1 MTLYGRHHEKAEL
14 DRVLDG
20 AREGTGAGLVLWGDP
35 GIGKTALLEDTALT
49 AADFTVLC
57 CRGTRMESGLA
68 FAALH
73 ELLWPVVDRIGT
85 LPAAQAAALR
95 GALGHHRDPADR
107 FLIGA
112 AVLTLL
118 SELASEQPVLL
129 AVDDAQWLDEPT
141 VDCLCFVA
149 RRLRTEPVALLL
161 ATHADPARGPWD
173 PLPSLEVTGLP
184 DADARLLAAAA
195 WPDADELTL
204 ARTVRVAGGNPL
216 ALQELPGTPALTG
229 PTDLGAPALAGTA
242 AVTARNAATAIA
254 TATITAAAPPA
265 SPTGTS
271 APAVPAPGTPFPV
284 GPRLRRA
291 FTARIDALSPTARTL
306 LLLIATEERG
316 EQWVL
321 REAAARLGAGDD
333 AWEEVRLSGLLDAR
347 GGRLRVRHPLLRAVV
362 YEDAPSPGRR
372 AAHRALAR
380 VLAGT
385 DAEELRAWHLA
396 AACEGPDETVA
407 ALLTAAAERAWERGG
422 CATAE
427 RILRRAAE
435 LSPEP
440 AAASVRLARG
450 ARAAWEAGRADT
462 ARELL
467 DRAARLASDE
477 EAAEPS
483 GGLRGL
489 IEFAHGNQETAHR
502 HLLRDVPALSRPD
515 KAAELAGVAVRAGW
529 SAGSPALQ
537 AAALRVLTGLPDVPP
552 VLPEWWRE
560 EGPAPALTDEA
571 VARLGAGSWRLMP
584 PATLAVAWGAEEAL
598 AEALERKVAELR
610 RTDAATALVLT
621 VPQTATLDLVRG
633 RWADAT
639 ANATETL
646 RLAEEIGADHAAS
659 QCRNVLAWLA
669 AARGDEAATGEL
681 SARALE
687 MSVPRGVRA
696 LTAAAYWSRGQL
708 ALHAG
713 RAEEASGL
721 LERLTEPGHEAAHGT
736 FALLSA
742 ADAAE
747 AAVRA
752 GRPEAALPHARRLRE
767 WADRTGTAWA
777 AAAAH
782 RCAALLAGDP
792 AEAEARF
799 RAALAVPGAAARPFD
814 HARTRLLYGEWL
826 RRVRRRTDAR
836 EQLAEAAETFR
847 RLGAAPL
854 LARARTE
861 RELTGRQP
869 RRPGDAGVSLTP
881 QERRVARLA
890 AEGLTNREIAA
901 RLLISPRT
909 VGHHLSNVFPK
920 LGVTSRAELSHVD
933 FEDGVRLTP

>member
-20 AREGTGAGLVLWGDP
+20 AREGSGAGLVLWGDP

-112 AVLTLL
+112 ATLTLL
-118 SELASEQPVLL
+118 SELAGEQPVLL

-161 ATHADPARGPWD
+161 ATHADPARGPWGR
-173 PLPSLEVTGLP
+173 LPSLEVTGLA
-184 DADARLLAAAA
+184 DADARLLARAAR
-195 WPDADELTL
+195 PGADELTL
-204 ARTVRVAGGNPL
+204 DRTVRVAAGNPL
-216 ALQELPGTPALTG
+216 ALQELPGTLDPVG
-229 PTDLGAPALAGTA
+229 PEHPGAPPGALPGALPGARHTA
-242 AVTARNAATAIA
+242 ESAAPAA
-254 TATITAAAPPA
+254 PGLPEAPTATP
-265 SPTGTS
+265 
-271 APAVPAPGTPFPV
+271 PFPV

-291 FTARIDALSPTARTL
+291 FHSRIDALTPAARTL

-321 REAAARLGAGDD
+321 REAAAELGAGDD
-333 AWEEVRLSGLLDAR
+333 VWDEVRWSGLLTAR
-347 GGRLRVRHPLLRAVV
+347 DGRVRVRHPLVRAVV
-362 YEDAPSPGRR
+362 YEDAPFAARR

-380 VLAGT
+380 ALAGE
-385 DAEELRAWHLA
+385 DADELRAWHLA
-396 AACEGPDETVA
+396 AACDGPDEEVA
-407 ALLTAAAERAWERGG
+407 ALLTDAASRAWARGG
-422 CATAE
+422 CASAE

-435 LSPEP
+435 LSPGP
-440 AAASVRLARG
+440 AGAAVRLARG
-450 ARAAWEAGRADT
+450 ARAAWEAGRVDA

-467 DRAARLASDE
+467 DRAARLSSDE
-477 EAAEPS
+477 EVAEVS

-489 IEFAHGNQETAHR
+489 IEFAHGDQETAHR
-502 HLLRDVPALSRPD
+502 HLLRDVPALSRPE
-515 KAAELAGVAVRAGW
+515 KAVELAGVAVRAGW

-537 AAALRVLTGLPDVPP
+537 DTALRVLTALPDVPP
-552 VLPEWWRE
+552 ALPGWWRE
-560 EGPAPALTDEA
+560 EGTAPALTDEA
-571 VARLGAGSWRLMP
+571 VAHLGAGSWRLMP
-584 PATLAVAWGAEEAL
+584 PAPLAIAWGAEEAL
-598 AEALERKVAELR
+598 AEALERKVAGLR

-639 ANATETL
+639 ANAAETL

-659 QCRNVLAWLA
+659 QCRNVLAWTA
-669 AARGDEAATGEL
+669 AARGDEAAVEEL

-687 MSVPRGVRA
+687 RSVPRGMRA

-708 ALHAG
+708 ALHTG

-721 LERLTEPGHEAAHGT
+721 LERLSEPGHDAAHGT

-777 AAAAH
+777 AAAAD
-782 RCAALLAGDP
+782 RCAALLAEDP
-792 AEAEARF
+792 AEAEALF
-799 RAALAVPGAAARPFD
+799 RSALAGPGAAARPFD

-826 RRVRRRTDAR
+826 RRARRRTDAR
-836 EQLAEAAETFR
+836 AQLAEAAETFR

-854 LARARTE
+854 LARALTE

-869 RRPGDAGVSLTP
+869 RRPGPGDTGASLTP

-920 LGVTSRAELSHVD
+920 IGVTCRTELTGVD
-933 FEDGVRLTP
+933 FEDGPRLTR